1 MILAAI
7 LISLAPVKN
16 QTPESKIGK
25 LQCAVVTKP
34 NVKHESLV
42 DKSKDCV
49 TTLRT
54 PQQRRVEK

>member
-16 QTPESKIGK
+16 ETPESKIGK

-34 NVKHESLV
+34 NTKHESLE
-42 DKSKDCV
+42 DKKKDCV
-49 TTLRT
+49 TNSKT
-54 PQQRRVEK
+54 PQLRRLEK